1 MEIAHGN
8 ECRIIVPMFF
18 DVAQQVGGVGDR
30 RMLVGGF
37 LVEAE
42 IPDRVNCRKETQ
54 HAGLRQP
61 IAESAD
67 RFGFLKQPA
76 AFPAVEAG
84 MRYKPPDGYS
94 AFMAFACRILVR
106 GVVEVLERRG
116 QYLDVI
122 FIPQSFCKHPAM
134 HFRSAVDA
142 GSVAHVDKCY
152 FFSWVYISL
161 KRLSHWLPMFSRSYL
176 REASSARVRIRS

>member
-1 MEIAHGN
+1 
-8 ECRIIVPMFF
+8 
-18 DVAQQVGGVGDR
+18 
-30 RMLVGGF
+30 MLVGGF

-42 IPDRVNCRKETQ
+42 IPDRVDCRKETQ

-94 AFMAFACRILVR
+94 AFMAFA
-106 GVVEVLERRG
+106 
-116 QYLDVI
+116 
-122 FIPQSFCKHPAM
+122 
-134 HFRSAVDA
+134 
-142 GSVAHVDKCY
+142 
-152 FFSWVYISL
+152 FFMAAI
-161 KRLSHWLPMFSRSYL
+161 
-176 REASSARVRIRS
+176 IRSLFLEISPMW

>member
-1 MEIAHGN
+1 
-8 ECRIIVPMFF
+8 
-18 DVAQQVGGVGDR
+18 
-30 RMLVGGF
+30 MLVGGF

-84 MRYKPPDGYS
+84 MRYKPPGWLFRFHGFRLQDIGP
-94 AFMAFACRILVR
+94 R
-106 GVVEVLERRG
+106 G
-116 QYLDVI
+116 
-122 FIPQSFCKHPAM
+122 C
-134 HFRSAVDA
+134 
-142 GSVAHVDKCY
+142 
-152 FFSWVYISL
+152 
-161 KRLSHWLPMFSRSYL
+161 
-176 REASSARVRIRS
+176 